1 LDEKAISSISPA
13 TDQKLKQ
20 TISSIFQVTSFV
32 IAPYLPKEGTKGLLL
47 AGSKNGQTVINE
59 GDEELI
65 ELLANQIGQ
74 ALENAR
80 LFEKTWQAHQ
90 ELENRVEQRTK
101 ELSQALEEIKRINER
116 KNDFVSNVSHELR
129 TPLTSIKGYATILL
143 SGKLGAIPEEAYK
156 RLEKSTNILTN
167 LSSSSMNFLI

>member
-80 LFEKTWQAHQ
+80 LFEKTLDRHTRN
-90 ELENRVEQRTK
+90 LKTVLN
-101 ELSQALEEIKRINER
+101 SALKSSPRPL
-116 KNDFVSNVSHELR
+116 KKSNALMSARMTLYP
-129 TPLTSIKGYATILL
+129 TFP
-143 SGKLGAIPEEAYK
+143 
-156 RLEKSTNILTN
+156 
-167 LSSSSMNFLI
+167 MNCVRP